1 MRICKQGKKKDNI
14 NRFWS
19 KRESENVMLESNSVL
34 MLIRS
39 LKKSLVLN
47 GLKGMITPG

>member
-1 MRICKQGKKKDNI
+1 MRICKQGQKKD